1 MRCLA
6 AFECK
11 SPLALALAL
20 AFGFVCSL
28 LFLVAGQDLRCVW
41 LICSLA
47 LTTTRNHHHH
57 HQHTTSLSSTNTSTL
72 PRSSSGSNVT
82 PHSLTHS
89 LATLRSQLL
98 LRLSEK
104 LRSLDS
110 FATLRFLLG
119 FLSVCC
125 VWLFLLVASW
135 SIC

>member
-1 MRCLA
+1 MRCLRCV
-6 AFECK
+6 FECK

-72 PRSSSGSNVT
+72 HRSSSNVT
-82 PHSLTHS
+82 PHSLT
-89 LATLRSQLL
+89 LTLTLLRSQLLL

-110 FATLRFLLG
+110 LAMFRFLLG

>member
-28 LFLVAGQDLRCVW
+28 LFLVAGQELRCVW

-57 HQHTTSLSSTNTSTL
+57 QRTTSLSSTNTSTL
-72 PRSSSGSNVT
+72 HRSSSGSNVT

-89 LATLRSQLL
+89 LAALRSQLL

-110 FATLRFLLG
+110 FATLQFRFG
-119 FLSVCC
+119 FLYVCC